1 MTKNKYK
8 MRVHFIAIG
17 GSAMHILALALCK
30 KGYQVTGSDDEI
42 FEPAKSRLER
52 YGLLPKTIGW
62 NPDLIDENIN
72 AVILGM
78 HAKEDNPELI
88 KAKQLGL
95 KIYSYPEYLYEI
107 SSSKIRVVVGGSHGK
122 TSITAMILHAL
133 QTLNV
138 KTDYMVG
145 AMLEGFEVMVK
156 VEDDSKYMVLEGDEY
171 LSSTLD
177 RRPKFHLYKPDI
189 AIINGIAWDHINVF
203 PTFENYVEQFKIFAD
218 KIENGGRLI
227 YFDGDENIRN
237 IAANVRN
244 DIKTMPY
251 NGLNFRVENG
261 KTIVLNG
268 DKEYPMLVFGRHNMI
283 NMNAAM
289 LACESLG
296 INRDSF
302 LETMQSFK
310 GAAKRLELLASNDTK
325 AIYTDFAH
333 SPSKLKATIEAV
345 KEQYPN
351 RKLVACMELHTFSSL
366 SKNFLEQ
373 YKGCMNKADKA
384 LVYYNHHAIEL
395 KRLEELSIELVE
407 KAFDKEG
414 LKVTTDSSEFVQFVK
429 QNAEDNTNILIM
441 SSGNFGGVNIKQL
454 AEEVI

>member
-1 MTKNKYK
+1 

-17 GSAMHILALALCK
+17 GSAMHNLAIALCK

-261 KTIVLNG
+261 KTIVVNG

-310 GAAKRLELLASNDTK
+310 GAAKRLEHLASNDTK

>member
-1 MTKNKYK
+1 

-17 GSAMHILALALCK
+17 GSAMHNLAIALCK

-78 HAKEDNPELI
+78 HAKDDNPELI

-133 QTLNV
+133 QALNV

-395 KRLEELSIELVE
+395 KRLEDLSVELVE

-414 LKVTTDSSEFVQFVK
+414 LKVTTDSTEFVQFVK

>member
-1 MTKNKYK
+1 
-8 MRVHFIAIG
+8 
-17 GSAMHILALALCK
+17 
-30 KGYQVTGSDDEI
+30 
-42 FEPAKSRLER
+42 R

-78 HAKEDNPELI
+78 HAKDDNPELI

-395 KRLEELSIELVE
+395 KRLEDLSVELVE

-454 AEEVI
+454 AEEII

>member
-1 MTKNKYK
+1 

-17 GSAMHILALALCK
+17 GSAMHNLAIALCK

-133 QTLNV
+133 QALNV

-145 AMLEGFEVMVK
+145 TMLEGFEVMVK

-325 AIYTDFAH
+325 TIYTDFAH

>member
-1 MTKNKYK
+1 

-17 GSAMHILALALCK
+17 GSAMHNLAIALCK

-133 QTLNV
+133 QALNV

-395 KRLEELSIELVE
+395 KRLDDLSIELVE

>member
-1 MTKNKYK
+1 

-17 GSAMHILALALCK
+17 GSAMHNLAIALCK

-268 DKEYPMLVFGRHNMI
+268 DKEYSMLVFGKHNMI

-395 KRLEELSIELVE
+395 KRLEDLSVELVE

>member
-1 MTKNKYK
+1 MHNL
-8 MRVHFIAIG
+8 AI
-17 GSAMHILALALCK
+17 ALCK

-133 QTLNV
+133 QALNV

-237 IAANVRN
+237 IATNVRN

>member
-1 MTKNKYK
+1 

-17 GSAMHILALALCK
+17 GSAMHNLAIALCK

-133 QTLNV
+133 QALNV

-325 AIYTDFAH
+325 AIYIDFAH

>member
-1 MTKNKYK
+1 

-17 GSAMHILALALCK
+17 GSAMHNLAIALCK

-395 KRLEELSIELVE
+395 KRLDDLSVELVE

>member
-1 MTKNKYK
+1 

-17 GSAMHILALALCK
+17 GSAMHNLAIALCK

-78 HAKEDNPELI
+78 HAKDDNPELI

-133 QTLNV
+133 QALNV

-395 KRLEELSIELVE
+395 KRLEDLSVELVE

>member
-1 MTKNKYK
+1 

-17 GSAMHILALALCK
+17 GSAMHNLAIALCK

-107 SSSKIRVVVGGSHGK
+107 SSSKIRVVVGASHGK

-395 KRLEELSIELVE
+395 KRLEELSVELVE

>member
-1 MTKNKYK
+1 

-17 GSAMHILALALCK
+17 GSAMHNLAIALCK
-30 KGYQVTGSDDEI
+30 KGFQVTGSDDEI

-133 QTLNV
+133 QALNV

-237 IAANVRN
+237 IAANVRS

-251 NGLNFRVENG
+251 GGLNFRVENG

-395 KRLEELSIELVE
+395 KRLEDLSVELVE

-414 LKVTTDSSEFVQFVK
+414 LKVTTDSSEFVQFVR

-441 SSGNFGGVNIKQL
+441 SSGNFGGVNVKQL

>member
-1 MTKNKYK
+1 

-17 GSAMHILALALCK
+17 GSAMHNLAIALCK

-78 HAKEDNPELI
+78 HAKDDNPELI

-289 LACESLG
+289 LVCESLG

-395 KRLEELSIELVE
+395 KRLEDLSVELVE

>member
-1 MTKNKYK
+1 MHNL
-8 MRVHFIAIG
+8 AI
-17 GSAMHILALALCK
+17 ALCK

-62 NPDLIDENIN
+62 NPDLIDENVN

-78 HAKEDNPELI
+78 HAKEDNPELL

-95 KIYSYPEYLYEI
+95 KIYSYPEYLYEL
-107 SSSKIRVVVGGSHGK
+107 SNSKIRIVVGGSHGK

-203 PTFENYVEQFKIFAD
+203 PTFENYVAQFKIFAD

-289 LACESLG
+289 LVCESLG

-395 KRLEELSIELVE
+395 KRLEDLSVELVE

-454 AEEVI
+454 AEEII

>member
-1 MTKNKYK
+1 

-17 GSAMHILALALCK
+17 GSAMHNLAIALCK

-52 YGLLPKTIGW
+52 YGLLPKRIGW

-133 QTLNV
+133 QALNV

>member
-1 MTKNKYK
+1 

-17 GSAMHILALALCK
+17 GSAMHNLAIALCK

-268 DKEYPMLVFGRHNMI
+268 DKEYPMLVFGKHNMI

-395 KRLEELSIELVE
+395 KRLEDLSVELVE

>member
-1 MTKNKYK
+1 

-17 GSAMHILALALCK
+17 GSAMHNLAIALCK

-78 HAKEDNPELI
+78 HAKDDNPELI

-395 KRLEELSIELVE
+395 KRLEDLSVELVE

-454 AEEVI
+454 AEEII

>member
-1 MTKNKYK
+1 
-8 MRVHFIAIG
+8 
-17 GSAMHILALALCK
+17 
-30 KGYQVTGSDDEI
+30 
-42 FEPAKSRLER
+42 
-52 YGLLPKTIGW
+52 
-62 NPDLIDENIN
+62 
-72 AVILGM
+72 
-78 HAKEDNPELI
+78 
-88 KAKQLGL
+88 
-95 KIYSYPEYLYEI
+95 
-107 SSSKIRVVVGGSHGK
+107 
-122 TSITAMILHAL
+122 
-133 QTLNV
+133 
-138 KTDYMVG
+138 
-145 AMLEGFEVMVK
+145 ML
-156 VEDDSKYMVLEGDEY
+156 
-171 LSSTLD
+171 LD

-289 LACESLG
+289 LVCESLG

-395 KRLEELSIELVE
+395 KRLEDLSVELVE

-454 AEEVI
+454 AEEII

>member
-1 MTKNKYK
+1 MHNL
-8 MRVHFIAIG
+8 AI
-17 GSAMHILALALCK
+17 ALCK

-78 HAKEDNPELI
+78 HAKDDNPELI

-395 KRLEELSIELVE
+395 KRLDDLSIELVE

>member
-1 MTKNKYK
+1 

-17 GSAMHILALALCK
+17 GSAMHNLAIALCK
-30 KGYQVTGSDDEI
+30 KGYRVTGSDDEI

-52 YGLLPKTIGW
+52 YGLLPEKIGW
-62 NPDLIDENIN
+62 NPDLIDENVN

-78 HAKEDNPELI
+78 HAKEDNPELL

-95 KIYSYPEYLYEI
+95 KIYSYPEYLYEL
-107 SSSKIRVVVGGSHGK
+107 SNSKIRIVVGGSHGK

-133 QTLNV
+133 QALNI

-218 KIENGGRLI
+218 KIETGGRLI
-227 YFDGDENIRN
+227 YFDKDENIRN
-237 IAANVRN
+237 IAANSRE
-244 DIKTMPY
+244 DIKKMPY
-251 NGLNFRVENG
+251 EGLDFKVENG
-261 KTIVLNG
+261 KTIVLNNG
-268 DKEYPMLVFGRHNMI
+268 KEYPMLVFGRHNMI

-289 LACESLG
+289 LVCESLG
-296 INRDSF
+296 VSNDRF
-302 LETMQSFK
+302 LEVMQSFK
-310 GAAKRLELLASNDTK
+310 GAAKRLELVACDDTK

-373 YKGCMNKADKA
+373 YKDCMNGADVA

-395 KRLEELSIELVE
+395 KRLEDLSMELVA
-407 KAFDKEG
+407 KAFGKEG
-414 LKVTTDSSEFVQFVK
+414 LMVTTDSAEVERFVR
-429 QNAEDNTNILIM
+429 QNAGNDTNILMM

-454 AEEVI
+454 AEDLI

>member
-1 MTKNKYK
+1 

-17 GSAMHILALALCK
+17 GSAMHNLAIALCK

-325 AIYTDFAH
+325 VIYTDFAH

>member
-1 MTKNKYK
+1 

-17 GSAMHILALALCK
+17 GSAMHNLAIALCK

-133 QTLNV
+133 QALNV

-289 LACESLG
+289 LVCESLG

-395 KRLEELSIELVE
+395 KRLEDLSVELVE

-454 AEEVI
+454 AEEII

>member
-1 MTKNKYK
+1 

-17 GSAMHILALALCK
+17 GSAMHNLAIALCK

-133 QTLNV
+133 QALNV

-395 KRLEELSIELVE
+395 KRLEDLSVELVE

-429 QNAEDNTNILIM
+429 HNAEDNTNILIM

>member
-1 MTKNKYK
+1 MHNL
-8 MRVHFIAIG
+8 AI
-17 GSAMHILALALCK
+17 ALCK

-133 QTLNV
+133 QALNV

-203 PTFENYVEQFKIFAD
+203 PTFENYVEQFKIFSD

-261 KTIVLNG
+261 KTIVVNG

>member
-1 MTKNKYK
+1 

-17 GSAMHILALALCK
+17 GSAMHNLAIALCK

-133 QTLNV
+133 QALNV

-395 KRLEELSIELVE
+395 KRLEVLSIELVE

-429 QNAEDNTNILIM
+429 QNVEDNTNILIM

>member
-1 MTKNKYK
+1 

-17 GSAMHILALALCK
+17 GSAMHNLAIALCK

-78 HAKEDNPELI
+78 HAKDDNPELI

-289 LACESLG
+289 LVCESLG

-395 KRLEELSIELVE
+395 KRLEDLSVELVE

-454 AEEVI
+454 AEEII

>member
-1 MTKNKYK
+1 

-17 GSAMHILALALCK
+17 GSAMHNLAIALCK
-30 KGYQVTGSDDEI
+30 KGYRVTGSDDEI

-52 YGLLPKTIGW
+52 YGLLPEKIGW
-62 NPDLIDENIN
+62 NPDLIDENVN

-78 HAKEDNPELI
+78 HAKEDNPELL

-95 KIYSYPEYLYEI
+95 KIYSYPEYLYEL
-107 SSSKIRVVVGGSHGK
+107 SNSKIRIVVGGSHGK

-133 QTLNV
+133 QALNI

-218 KIENGGRLI
+218 KIETGGRLI
-227 YFDGDENIRN
+227 YFDKDENIRN
-237 IAANVRN
+237 IAANSRE
-244 DIKTMPY
+244 DIKKMPY
-251 NGLNFRVENG
+251 EGLDFKVENG
-261 KTIVLNG
+261 KTIVLNNG
-268 DKEYPMLVFGRHNMI
+268 KEYPMLVFGRHNMI

-289 LACESLG
+289 LVCESLG
-296 INRDSF
+296 VSNDRF
-302 LETMQSFK
+302 LEVMQSFK
-310 GAAKRLELLASNDTK
+310 GAAKRLELVACDDTK

-373 YKGCMNKADKA
+373 YKDCMNGADVA

-395 KRLEELSIELVE
+395 KRLEDLSMELVA
-407 KAFDKEG
+407 KAFGKEG
-414 LKVTTDSSEFVQFVK
+414 LVVTTDSAEVERFVR
-429 QNAEDNTNILIM
+429 QNAGDDTNILMM

-454 AEEVI
+454 AEDLI

>member
-1 MTKNKYK
+1 

-17 GSAMHILALALCK
+17 GSAMHNLAIALCK

-261 KTIVLNG
+261 KTIVLNS

-395 KRLEELSIELVE
+395 KRLDDLSVELVE

>member
-1 MTKNKYK
+1 

-17 GSAMHILALALCK
+17 GSAMHNLAIALCK

-133 QTLNV
+133 HALNV

-345 KEQYPN
+345 KEQYSN

>member
-1 MTKNKYK
+1 

-17 GSAMHILALALCK
+17 GSAMHNLAIALCK

-78 HAKEDNPELI
+78 HAKDDNPELI

-395 KRLEELSIELVE
+395 KRLEDLSVELVE

>member
-1 MTKNKYK
+1 

-17 GSAMHILALALCK
+17 GSAMHNLAIALCK

-133 QTLNV
+133 HALNV

-351 RKLVACMELHTFSSL
+351 RKLVACMELYTFSSL

>member
-1 MTKNKYK
+1 

-17 GSAMHILALALCK
+17 GSAMHNLAIALCK

-133 QTLNV
+133 QALNV

-345 KEQYPN
+345 KEQYSN

-395 KRLEELSIELVE
+395 KRLDDLSVELVE

-414 LKVTTDSSEFVQFVK
+414 LKVMTDSSEFVQFVK

>member
-1 MTKNKYK
+1 

-17 GSAMHILALALCK
+17 GSAMHNLAIALCK

-345 KEQYPN
+345 KEQYSN

>member
-1 MTKNKYK
+1 

-17 GSAMHILALALCK
+17 GSAMHNLAIALCK

-78 HAKEDNPELI
+78 HAKDDNPELI

-289 LACESLG
+289 LVCESLG

-310 GAAKRLELLASNDTK
+310 GAAKRLELLANNDTK

-366 SKNFLEQ
+366 SKTFLEQ

-395 KRLEELSIELVE
+395 KRLEDLSVELVE

-454 AEEVI
+454 AEEII

>member
-1 MTKNKYK
+1 

-17 GSAMHILALALCK
+17 GSAMHNLAIALCK

-289 LACESLG
+289 LVCESLG

-395 KRLEELSIELVE
+395 KRLEDLSVELVE

>member
-1 MTKNKYK
+1 

-17 GSAMHILALALCK
+17 GSAMHNLAIALCK

-289 LACESLG
+289 LVCESLG

>member
-1 MTKNKYK
+1 

-17 GSAMHILALALCK
+17 GSAMHNLAIALCK

-133 QTLNV
+133 QALNV

-203 PTFENYVEQFKIFAD
+203 PTFENYIEQFKIFAD

-395 KRLEELSIELVE
+395 KRLDDLSVELVE

-429 QNAEDNTNILIM
+429 QNTEDNTNILIM